1 MLLISFAHTFLLTLN
16 RPFYCWW
23 LIKSF
28 LVMSSID
35 KWGGQL
41 KTIKRENRDFM
52 ILELKSIKN
61 CKPKIKGVKNLF
73 DLLGFCKMS
82 LLVPYNSKIIKSRIS
97 RFVILSW
104 PPHLSILLM
113 WKYKRWYLKIVP
125 EDYHPSRQHL

>member
-1 MLLISFAHTFLLTLN
+1 
-16 RPFYCWW
+16 
-23 LIKSF
+23 
-28 LVMSSID
+28 MSSID